1 MIITFLFIAIMIHTS
16 RQKTQ
21 KIDNENLDNVMK
33 NMEKYLNNIN
43 KNTH

>member
-16 RQKTQ
+16 HQKTQ
-21 KIDNENLDNVMK
+21 KIDYEDLDNVMK